1 MYPIYETYTGVNFPM
16 KVMIKMDGIDTLNA
30 KLISYARALEDII
43 PSSCPWLLIR
53 DTDCVPVNKKVMA
66 GNDDK
71 KDVDTNGADFK
82 VVFQNGYGVEST
94 FVSEPDKL
102 ARMLSSYYSLS
113 TSDISILQN
122 KILEINTSYQNKVM
136 NILEDVHK
144 ELKKHFERQIKKRSG
159 RVYQKLKFEDMLS
172 QITDTNIQYIMTKPI
187 KDMYLKD
194 IHESVETMYGSC
206 LVPKLDHR
214 SIFVYYYSWMS
225 NIDDMFLSHK
235 LMLDKIYQ

>member
-1 MYPIYETYTGVNFPM
+1 
-16 KVMIKMDGIDTLNA
+16 
-30 KLISYARALEDII
+30 
-43 PSSCPWLLIR
+43 
-53 DTDCVPVNKKVMA
+53 
-66 GNDDK
+66 
-71 KDVDTNGADFK
+71 
-82 VVFQNGYGVEST
+82 
-94 FVSEPDKL
+94 
-102 ARMLSSYYSLS
+102 
-113 TSDISILQN
+113 
-122 KILEINTSYQNKVM
+122 
-136 NILEDVHK
+136 
-144 ELKKHFERQIKKRSG
+144 
-159 RVYQKLKFEDMLS
+159 MLS